1 MKYSLD
7 YKEYSACAIEAI
19 ASGQVLLKNNNSVL
33 PIKKGRVVSVFG
45 RMQNNYYKSGTG
57 SGGMVNVNRI
67 VGILDALKEESDAG
81 VIKLYQPL
89 VDVYAKWEKE
99 NPYQT
104 GKGWGSEPWSQK
116 EMPLEDALVAD
127 AAQNSDIAVAIIA
140 RSAGEDQDNKND
152 QGSYLLTDLEKDM
165 LTKVRKQFDKMVLVL
180 NVGNIINMSFI
191 DELNV
196 DGVLYAWQ
204 GGMLGGYGTAKVLT
218 GEINP
223 SGSLADTIAYD
234 IEDYPSTKNFGAVD
248 RVFYQEDIFV
258 GYRYFESFAKD
269 KVLYPFG
276 YGLSYTTFEIGNDIS
291 VIKNNDELVI
301 DLKVTN
307 TGNFEGRKTVQIY
320 VEAPQGVLGKPARVL
335 AGFKKTDLIK
345 PSETQSINIVIPF
358 KNFASFDETGA
369 CGVGTG
375 FVLEEGEY
383 GICVGFDVRSAK
395 NLYTVEFSTNLMVE
409 ALENALGPVSPFK
422 RMKASES
429 NGELTYIMEDTPL
442 RKDTQKERRNA
453 RLPHDIPQTGDKGYK
468 LSDVVNGK
476 VSMDDFIA
484 QLSDDELC
492 TIIRNEGMC
501 STQVTAGTAAA
512 FGGIIPSLK
521 DKGIPVGCMDDGPSG
536 MRLDSGMKAFS
547 LPNGTLLACT
557 FDPELNEKLFSFL
570 GIEMIKNK
578 VDLLLGPGMNIHR
591 NPLNGRNF
599 EYFSEDPLLTGMIA
613 SGQVK
618 GLEKRGV
625 TGVIKHFACNNQEIS
640 RHLVDPVVSERALRE
655 IYLRGFE
662 IAVHNGAHSVMTT
675 YSQLNGMWTSGS
687 YDLNTTILRDQWGFK
702 GIVMTDWWANISD
715 DDTPEPSHENFAA
728 MVRAQN
734 ELYSCTP
741 SATAD
746 VGDNAR
752 TSLADGSLTH
762 GELQRCAAN
771 ICEFLMNYQV
781 FKRMLGQ
788 GDEVELINGD
798 EFVDLVPDDMEYFD
812 VAETGEVDL
821 KCVKV
826 SKGGVWYFGITT
838 PKAATYEVTL
848 VGRGEKG
855 NELAQIP
862 ISLYVGPNPDLSFVY
877 RGDGEWNRQSGQLN
891 LLNTRNVLHFYFG
904 INGIEL
910 DKIEFKK
917 LNDWSWS

>member
-7 YKEYSACAIEAI
+7 YLEYSACAIEAI
-19 ASGQVLLKNNNSVL
+19 ASGQVLLKNQNSVL
-33 PIKKGRVVSVFG
+33 PLNGNTVSVFG

-67 VGILDALKEESDAG
+67 VGILDALKEESDKG
-81 VIKLYQPL
+81 VIKLYEPL
-89 VDVYAKWEKE
+89 VDIYAKWETQ

-116 EMPLEDALVAD
+116 EMPLTDAVVMD
-127 AAQNSDIAVAIIA
+127 AADNSDVAVAIIA
-140 RSAGEDQDNKND
+140 RSAGEDQDNKNEP
-152 QGSYLLTDLEKDM
+152 GSYLLTDLEKDM
-165 LTKVRKQFDKMVLVL
+165 LTKVRKHFKKMVVVL

-191 DELNV
+191 DELDV
-196 DGVLYAWQ
+196 DAILYAWQ

-234 IEDYPSTKNFGAVD
+234 IKDYPSTKNFGAVD
-248 RVFYQEDIFV
+248 RVFYEEDIFV
-258 GYRYFESFAKD
+258 GYRYFESFAKGR
-269 KVLYPFG
+269 VLYPFG
-276 YGLSYTTFEIGNDIS
+276 YGLSYTSFEVGNDIS
-291 VIKNNDELVI
+291 ITKEASKLKAVA
-301 DLKVTN
+301 KVTN
-307 TGNFEGRKTVQIY
+307 TGKCAGRKTLQIY
-320 VEAPQGVLGKPARVL
+320 IEAPQGKLGKPLRVL
-335 AGFKKTDLIK
+335 AGFKKTRLLK
-345 PSETQSINIVIPF
+345 PSETEEITIDIPF
-358 KNFASFDETGA
+358 RNFASFDEVGA
-369 CGVGTG
+369 CGLGTG
-375 FVLEEGEY
+375 FILEEGDY
-383 GICVGFDVRSAK
+383 GVYVGFDVRSATK
-395 NLYTVEFSTNLMVE
+395 EGGVEFNAPLMVE
-409 ALENALGPVSPFK
+409 ALENALGPVQSFK
-422 RMKASES
+422 RMKSIKKAD
-429 NGELTYIMEDTPL
+429 GELDYLLEDAPL
-442 RKDTQKERRNA
+442 RKDTQKERRA
-453 RLPHDIPQTGDKGYK
+453 SRLPKDIAQTGDLGYK
-468 LSDVVNGK
+468 LQDVYNNK
-476 VSMDDFIA
+476 ISMDDFIA
-484 QLSDDELC
+484 QLCDDELC

-521 DKGIPVGCMDDGPSG
+521 DKGIPIGCMDDGPSG

-557 FDPELNEKLFSFL
+557 FDPEINEKLFGFL

-613 SGQVK
+613 SGQVR

-662 IAVHNGAHSVMTT
+662 IAVNNGAHAVMTT
-675 YSQLNGMWTSGS
+675 YSKLNGMWTAGS
-687 YDLNTTILRDQWGFK
+687 YDLNTTILRNQWGFK

-715 DDTPEPSHENFAA
+715 DDNPEPSHENFAA

-741 SATAD
+741 SATYD

-752 TSLADGSLTH
+752 SSLADGSLTH
-762 GELQRCAAN
+762 GELQRCAKN

-781 FKRMLGQ
+781 FKRFIGE
-788 GDEVELINGD
+788 GDEVLLVNGD
-798 EFVDLVPDDMEYFD
+798 EFVDLIPQDMEYVD
-812 VAETGEVDL
+812 IDETGEISLRD
-821 KCVKV
+821 VKV
-826 SKGGVWYFGITT
+826 VKGGVWYFGITT

-848 VGRGEKG
+848 TGRGEAG

-862 ISLYVGPNPDLSFVY
+862 ISLYVGPNPDLAFVY
-877 RGDGEWNRQSGQLN
+877 RGDGEWNSQSGELN

-917 LNDWSWS
+917 IRDWSWN